1 MYRYQHYPLVT
12 AFLLALLLLMLV
24 EAAHANTRVTG
35 DVQFFPLDGVRN
47 NVPQARDVTKR
58 ATPQVLRSDRK
69 ALESGFFRID
79 RDRVMRRDMPR
90 VVRSAPPELAAA
102 AATDVPRITRGS
114 AVVDLFGEGDAE
126 SPVFGETLRGGYGN
140 ANTLPAA
147 RSAHIWPIA
156 ATVKQKISSG
166 YGMRKDPFHG
176 RPAFHGGIDI
186 AAAPG
191 TPIQATAAGIVA
203 KTGTGRGY
211 GNYVVIA
218 HADGSETR
226 YSHLSASS
234 VRAGQRVAQGQMV
247 GRLGSTGRS
256 TGPHLDYRIRKNGQR
271 LDPLTVVRAPAGMT
285 TTRVAQVIRVR

>member
-1 MYRYQHYPLVT
+1 VYSYRHYPLAT
-12 AFLLALLLLMLV
+12 AFLLALLVLALV
-24 EAAHANTRVTG
+24 QAAHANTRVTG

-47 NVPQARDVTKR
+47 NVPQANSVTKR

-79 RDRVMRRDMPR
+79 RDRVMRRDAPR
-90 VVRSAPPELAAA
+90 VARPATPELAAS

-126 SPVFGETLRGGYGN
+126 NPVFGETLRGGYGN
-140 ANTLPAA
+140 RSPATRA
-147 RSAHIWPIA
+147 GHIWPIA
-156 ATVKQKISSG
+156 GTVKQKVSSG

-191 TPIQATAAGIVA
+191 TPIQATAAGVVA

-211 GNYVVIA
+211 GNYVLIA
-218 HADGSETR
+218 HPDGSETR
-226 YSHLSASS
+226 YSHLSAST
-234 VRAGQRVAQGQMV
+234 VRAGQRVMQGQMV

-271 LDPLTVVRAPAGMT
+271 LDPLAVVRAPAGMT